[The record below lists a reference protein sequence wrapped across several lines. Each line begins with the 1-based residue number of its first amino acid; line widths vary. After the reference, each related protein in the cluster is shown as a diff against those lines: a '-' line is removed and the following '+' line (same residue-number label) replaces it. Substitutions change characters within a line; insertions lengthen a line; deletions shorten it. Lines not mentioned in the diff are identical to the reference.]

1 VTVRRA
7 RRRLSDPAELAE
19 GLPLDLRT
27 FQPSTDPADYRSHL
41 SRVADWLLGQQS
53 CPTPSRSG
61 HAAELGPAAELAPAV
76 MTAAGLGVVA
86 WYRHA
91 LGCTDSREWLSLPEP
106 PHGDEL
112 AEVVELP
119 QPTPNVAQ
127 EAAQRP
133 TGPSECGPVV
143 VALHPRLR

>member
-1 VTVRRA
+1 VTLRRD
-7 RRRLSDPAELAE
+7 RRRLSDPTELAE
-19 GLPLDLRT
+19 RLPLDLRT
-27 FQPSTDPADYRSHL
+27 FQPSTNPDDYRGHL
-41 SRVADWLLGQQS
+41 SRVAEWLNTQAPG
-53 CPTPSRSG
+53 T
-61 HAAELGPAAELAPAV
+61 AAELAPAV

-91 LGCTDSREWLSLPEP
+91 LACPDSREWLSAPLY
-106 PHGDEL
+106 GDEL

-127 EAAQRP
+127 DGAQRP

-143 VALHPRLR
+143 VAMHPRLR